1 MEILWGKW
9 EGQDFE
15 TNDKKLVLKYL
26 LKETN
31 TKEDYESHALILW
44 IGRQ

>member
-1 MEILWGKW
+1 MEILWGNW

-15 TNDKKLVLKYL
+15 INDKKLVLKYL
-26 LKETN
+26 SKETN
-31 TKEDYESHALILW
+31 TKEDYEFHALILR

>member
-1 MEILWGKW
+1 MEILWGNW

-26 LKETN
+26 SIETN
-31 TKEDYESHALILW
+31 TKDYEFHALILQ